1 MRATS
6 IALAGALIFGGSAAL
21 RAQEPAPDRSLDRM
35 RSVLQ
40 KAPLRLTPVEPEAT
54 FKIEIHAIHP
64 MHEIFEKPPWQLPP
78 IYWRIPAM
86 GPSTAF
92 GSMPILN
99 VDLLGIAR
107 SVGSARRASDVRA
120 AHAEVLRAIADYCAA
135 QPNANTIQICSTSPA
150 IR

>member
-1 MRATS
+1 MRGTS
-6 IALAGALIFGGSAAL
+6 IALAGALIFGGSAAV

-78 IYWRIPAM
+78 ILWRIPAM
-86 GPSTAF
+86 GPATAF

>member
-21 RAQEPAPDRSLDRM
+21 HAQEPAPDRSLDRM
-35 RSVLQ
+35 RSVLE

-92 GSMPILN
+92 GSMPILS

-107 SVGSARRASDVRA
+107 SVRRASDERA
-120 AHAEVLRAIADYCAA
+120 ARAEVRRAIAGYCAA
-135 QPNANTIQICSTSPA
+135 QPDATTIQICSTSPA

>member
-1 MRATS
+1 MKGWTLG
-6 IALAGALIFGGSAAL
+6 LAAAL
-21 RAQEPAPDRSLDRM
+21 LFAAASVSYAQEPAADRSLDRM

-40 KAPLRLTPVEPEAT
+40 NPPLRLDLPEPEAN
-54 FKIEIHAIHP
+54 FKIHIEAIHP

-78 IYWRIPAM
+78 IVWRIPNM

-92 GSMPILN
+92 GSMPMVSL
-99 VDLLGIAR
+99 DLLAIAR
-107 SVGSARRASDVRA
+107 SVNAGHRERDQRA
-120 AHAEVLRAIADYCAA
+120 ARVQVQRAIADYCAG

>member
-1 MRATS
+1 MMRTR
-6 IALAGALIFGGSAAL
+6 IALAAMILAAAAVP
-21 RAQEPAPDRSLDRM
+21 RAQEPAADQTLARM
-35 RSVLQ
+35 KAVLQ
-40 KAPLRLTPVEPEAT
+40 KRPLRLTPVEPEAT

-78 IYWRIPAM
+78 ILWHVPAM

-107 SVGSARRASDVRA
+107 SAGAAKRAHDTRA
-120 AHAEVLRAIADYCAA
+120 ARAEVQRAIADYCAQ

>member
-64 MHEIFEKPPWQLPP
+64 MHEIFEQPPWQLPP

-107 SVGSARRASDVRA
+107 SARRASDGRA

-135 QPNANTIQICSTSPA
+135 QPNANTIQICSTSRA

>member
-1 MRATS
+1 MRAMLL
-6 IALAGALIFGGSAAL
+6 ALVSAVTLGAVAAP
-21 RAQEPAPDRSLDRM
+21 RAQEPAPDQSLDRM

-54 FKIEIHAIHP
+54 FKIQIHAIHP

-78 IYWRIPAM
+78 ILWRIPAM
-86 GPSTAF
+86 GPATAF
-92 GSMPILN
+92 GSIPILN

-107 SVGSARRASDVRA
+107 SAGAAKRAYDVRA
-120 AHAEVLRAIADYCAA
+120 ARAEVQRAIADYCAA